1 VSPVVAPARAL
12 TYHDTLTAMTA
23 LTEGRNAWDD
33 DEESGA
39 YVLLYVGLDVFVI
52 PRSTTTPCVRCFL
65 EAFRTVRL
73 AGRHGNGFDV
83 RSTATGPADGSFMDR
98 RVRAL
103 LAYLASVH
111 GLANEDDVA
120 WILDGALSRCR
131 RARIS
136 PSMRCGCFG
145 AVPEEILAPCAPH
158 GPGAVES
165 DTVRSVDLKE
175 IKVSIGDLVDG
186 VSGVLGGW
194 AHADLELETT
204 AKVSGAFHVASA
216 YWPFMCDWGG
226 HSMRYS
232 TSATIGVLEG
242 LEREAATRPYAA
254 RSGTDFSTARASVEG
269 HSFGQDR
276 SLRVPLA
283 SVYFDAVPYAHRDA
297 LVSSSGCAVGGSAA
311 EATLYGLLEL
321 VERDAFLTSWYGGLR
336 LPEIAAGSVQS
347 GATRALLNRM
357 TLCGYTVRFF
367 DATVSIAIP
376 TVIAVSERVD
386 GGPGRLCFGA
396 SAHPRAESAIWSA
409 LNEVASDIRI
419 IRSHAIERRND
430 LSAMLNDFDR
440 VRELQDHADLFGLS
454 EARVLAEFLLEP
466 RHPAELIDASTV
478 DRAMD
483 QNPIAL
489 PSAAAC
495 LSQCVERVLV
505 DVDDVISV
513 DITTPVLH
521 RAGLRAASVIVPDL
535 LPIDFGWQRQRA
547 VTRQRLVERAAAYRD
562 RHSLPA
568 SELNLVPHPFP

>member
-1 VSPVVAPARAL
+1 VSPVVALARAL
-12 TYHDTLTAMTA
+12 TYHDTLTAMA
-23 LTEGRNAWDD
+23 EGWNAWES
-33 DEESGA
+33 DEESGDH
-39 YVLLYVGLDVFVI
+39 VLLYVGLDVFVI

-83 RSTATGPADGSFMDR
+83 KSTATGPANGSFIDR

-103 LAYLASVH
+103 LEYLASVD
-111 GLANEDDVA
+111 ARDRDDNVA
-120 WILDGALSRCR
+120 WIIDGALSRCR
-131 RARIS
+131 RATIS
-136 PSMRCGCFG
+136 PSNRCGCFG
-145 AVPEEILAPCAPH
+145 AVPEETDAPRTT
-158 GPGAVES
+158 PGAGVVGS
-165 DTVRSVDLKE
+165 TSARSVELSE
-175 IKVSIGDLVDG
+175 IAVHLDDLVDG

-226 HSMRYS
+226 HSMRYR
-232 TSATIGVLEG
+232 TSATIGLLEG

-254 RSGTDFSTARASVEG
+254 RTGTDFSVGRASVEG

-283 SVYFDAVPYAHRDA
+283 SAYFDAVPYADRDA
-297 LVSSSGCAVGGSAA
+297 LESSSGCAVGGSVA

-321 VERDAFLTSWYGGLR
+321 VERDAFLTAWYGGLP
-336 LPEIAAGSVQS
+336 LSEIAAGSS
-347 GATRALLNRM
+347 RCGATRALLNRM

-376 TVIAVSERVD
+376 TVIAVAERAD

-396 SAHPRAESAIWSA
+396 SAHPRAESAMWSA

-419 IRSHAIERRND
+419 IRSHAIGRRDD
-430 LSAMLNDFDR
+430 LAAMLEDFDR

-454 EARVLAEFLLEP
+454 EARALAAFLLEP
-466 RHPAELIDASTV
+466 RDPAELIDASAV

-483 QNPIAL
+483 RDPIDFPNAED
-489 PSAAAC
+489 C
-495 LSQCVERVLV
+495 LAHCVDLVLE
-505 DVDDVISV
+505 DVDDVVSV
-513 DITTPVLH
+513 DITTPVLY

-547 VTRQRLVERAAAYRD
+547 LTRTRLIERAAAYRKY
-562 RHSLPA
+562 HHLPA